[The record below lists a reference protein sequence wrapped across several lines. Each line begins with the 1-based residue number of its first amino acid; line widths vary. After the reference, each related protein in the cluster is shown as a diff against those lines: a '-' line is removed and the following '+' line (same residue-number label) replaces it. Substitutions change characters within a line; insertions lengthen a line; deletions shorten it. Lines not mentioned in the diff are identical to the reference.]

1 MQQRFEHRIF
11 SADDVAQASLQVIEL
26 EPDGWELVTI
36 QATDSRILVAM
47 KRPYVVPGGP
57 IFSEKDDRNM
67 LSQDVETWDS
77 LVNGD
82 QAPQPIPDV

>member
-11 SADDVAQASLQVIEL
+11 SGDDVAEASLQVIEL
-26 EPDGWELVTI
+26 ERDGWELVTI
-36 QATDSRILVAM
+36 QATDSRILVAL

-57 IFSEKDDRNM
+57 MFSEKDAQNI
-67 LSQDVETWDS
+67 LIQDAETWDS

-82 QAPQPIPDV
+82 QAPQPIPDA